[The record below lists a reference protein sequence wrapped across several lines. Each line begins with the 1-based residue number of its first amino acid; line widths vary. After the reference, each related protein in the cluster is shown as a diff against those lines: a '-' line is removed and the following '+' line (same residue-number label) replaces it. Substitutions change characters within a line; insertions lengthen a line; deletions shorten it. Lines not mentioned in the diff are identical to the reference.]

1 MWGLASNIFM
11 CHDHI
16 VILRPFWKDFSN
28 KYSSSSHVCVVAGGH
43 TSPDV
48 LEIVATHSAH
58 IGVVAGGHM
67 SPDVQAT
74 HSTHVGV
81 VLDGH
86 NNSYVP

>member
-1 MWGLASNIFM
+1 M
-11 CHDHI
+11 
-16 VILRPFWKDFSN
+16 
-28 KYSSSSHVCVVAGGH
+28 AGGH